1 MLSRRDLLAAAA
13 CLPVAA
19 ASKPRSFANA
29 AVVDGAPLAHTAQ
42 VGGASAEAAIGEVGR
57 LLKSAGSSLDRT
69 VKLNFVLASDDTAAE
84 VNAAIEKTWGKRS
97 LKPAVSFVTGKLARA
112 DAKVLVDAIG
122 VTRKSSGGDARAMI
136 LPAGGRSY
144 VSGQSADGTIPE
156 ATRKTMDKL
165 HNALKHQGLDWGNVI
180 QLKSFLDPVGSAEE
194 VRKIID
200 GYFGR
205 PMPQIFV
212 EWTSRGKIE
221 IELIATAPS
230 AKEPIEYLT
239 PAGETASPVFAR
251 IARVANPVT
260 IYVSG
265 LYGMPGTDGPKQ
277 IHDIFAT
284 LKETTGKA
292 GGDLLHLAKATY
304 YVANDAVSRQ
314 LNEIRPS
321 YYDPKRPPA
330 ASKAP
335 VQAVGRAG
343 CSITLD
349 MIAVPK

>member
-1 MLSRRDLLAAAA
+1 MLSRRELLAAAA
-13 CLPVAA
+13 SLPVAA

-29 AVVDGAPLAHTAQ
+29 AVVEGMALAHTAQ
-42 VGGASAEAAIGEVGR
+42 VGAASAEAAIGEVGR
-57 LLKSAGSSLDRT
+57 LLKSAGSSLDRA
-69 VKLNFVLASDDTAAE
+69 VKLNFALAADATAAE
-84 VNAAIEKTWGKRS
+84 VNRAIEKTWGKRA
-97 LKPAVSFVTGKLARA
+97 LKPAVTFVTGKLARA

-122 VTRKSSGGDARAMI
+122 VTRKNSGGDAQAMI
-136 LPAGGRSY
+136 LPADGRSY

-156 ATRKTMDKL
+156 ATRKTMEKL
-165 HNALKHQGLDWGNVI
+165 HHALKHQGLDWANVI

-200 GYFGR
+200 GYFGK
-205 PMPQIFV
+205 PMPQVFV
-212 EWTSRGKIE
+212 EWTSRNKIE
-221 IELIATAPS
+221 IELIATAPT
-230 AKEPIEYLT
+230 AKESIEYLT
-239 PAGETASPVFAR
+239 PPGETASPVFAR

-265 LYGMPGTDGPKQ
+265 LYGTPGADGAKQ

-314 LNEIRPS
+314 LNEIRPG

-343 CSITLD
+343 CTITLD